1 MGTAKVPPTGKKMVV
16 GPQAYSVTFDA
27 NDKVTRQTGGYIADV
42 RDGATGDAGAM
53 WAVARAHRRTNAPRR
68 RQTARV
74 ANWVGAKLKDFPKGR
89 SHAADLPAAWT
100 SRGRTKGLRSANAW
114 TKYAARHPRSYRGH
128 APHLSSCSTVLLST
142 PC

>member
-1 MGTAKVPPTGKKMVV
+1 M
-16 GPQAYSVTFDA
+16 
-27 NDKVTRQTGGYIADV
+27 
-42 RDGATGDAGAM
+42 RDGATGDAGAI
-53 WAVARAHRRTNAPRR
+53 WAVARAIGAPMPRAAGK
-68 RQTARV
+68 TARV